1 MLVQVVALLSL
12 GVLCSSAPLQATG
25 PTSASRH
32 SPQEERSRVLVG
44 LIIREVLQD
53 MQKLNLSAQ
62 VPTVVTVNA
71 MVERCMQSHLKTFA
85 STLAALNTPSKLI
98 ARKLTIINTYKNI
111 VPEDLDKEC
120 ETVQV
125 MSDVFLETLD
135 SFLRLLSEKIQ
146 NA

>member
-53 MQKLNLSAQ
+53 MQKLNLSA
-62 VPTVVTVNA
+62 
-71 MVERCMQSHLKTFA
+71 VERCMQSHLKTFA

>member
-53 MQKLNLSAQ
+53 MQKLNLSA